1 MVWSAAYSGGMTDG
15 AGWLTKPLMFLSSY
29 APLFVMLAIR
39 FEDSTLRLWCTLIA
53 TAGAIALPVVMS
65 HQRRGS
71 PGEHIIVSVQTGG
84 TGASSYL
91 AGYLLPFLTV
101 SRPTT
106 TDLVAYGLFLLVA
119 LLVHLRTEIIQVNP
133 TLFIFGWRIYAFTDS
148 KGLQGHI
155 ISRARVVSGDTVRAY
170 RMTNDVLLQA

>member
-1 MVWSAAYSGGMTDG
+1 MTDG
-15 AGWLTKPLMFLSSY
+15 AGWLTKPLLFLSSY

-39 FEDSTLRLWCTLIA
+39 FDDSTLRIWCALIA
-53 TAGAIALPVVMS
+53 VAGAIALPVVMS
-65 HQRRGS
+65 LQRKGF
-71 PGEHIIVSVQTGG
+71 PGEHTIVSVQTGG

-106 TDLVAYGLFLLVA
+106 IDLVAYGVFLLVA

-133 TLFIFGWRIYAFTDS
+133 TLFIFGWRIYGFTDS

-155 ISRARVVSGDTVRAY
+155 ISKKRVVAGDTVKAH
-170 RMTNDVLLQA
+170 RMTDDVLLRQ